1 MSELQP
7 VDLRR
12 VRVGIEL
19 DNRIAYYE
27 GLNIKA
33 SGTKY
38 ANPLQNDCDV
48 TIMGLSMATRDRI
61 LTDASPF
68 AKTKT
73 PRRLIL
79 DVGRDSYG
87 FFRVFVGDITSATPT
102 SPPDVALNIKAKTE
116 NAQAM
121 VVASI
126 SGGPIS
132 KLSSIAQQIAQQ
144 LGVGLLMEAQNKSI
158 ANWSYT
164 GPALKLVKRL
174 AEMGGVSAYI
184 DDDLLVVKDA
194 KAAVRGAMRI
204 LTLDSGLVGIPK
216 ATEKGLDVTF
226 LIDRE
231 TRLGG
236 TLRLDSKQNKALNG
250 DYKID
255 QLKFD
260 VATHDEPFFYQAQCS
275 RL

>member
-1 MSELQP
+1 
-7 VDLRR
+7 
-12 VRVGIEL
+12 
-19 DNRIAYYE
+19 
-27 GLNIKA
+27 
-33 SGTKY
+33 
-38 ANPLQNDCDV
+38 
-48 TIMGLSMATRDRI
+48 
-61 LTDASPF
+61 
-68 AKTKT
+68 
-73 PRRLIL
+73 
-79 DVGRDSYG
+79 
-87 FFRVFVGDITSATPT
+87 
-102 SPPDVALNIKAKTE
+102 
-116 NAQAM
+116 M

-216 ATEKGLDVTF
+216 ATGKGLDVTF